1 MQDGILLVDKPK
13 GWTSFDV
20 VNKIRF
26 TAAKERDKKPKN
38 IKVGHAGTLDPLAT
52 GLLVVL
58 IGKEYTKKAS
68 EYSKMDKTYEVTMK
82 LGQISSTGD
91 DEGEKTEVSNTKPTK
106 EELLKAV
113 NSFIGD
119 IMQTPHAYSAIKIN
133 GQRAYKIA
141 RRGEDVEIE
150 PRKIRINSFDLTDY
164 NYPKVHF
171 TTSVSSGTYI
181 RSLVEDI
188 GKKLGTGAYMSDLRR
203 TQVGEFKIEEAEKI
217 DQ

>member
-150 PRKIRINSFDLTDY
+150 PRKIRINSIDLTDY